1 MSEVKCTNLR
11 FNLDKPV
18 QRAAW
23 ECLQTM
29 DKTRFKSYSQV
40 IALAIVDYFDRLEKL
55 QDDPY
60 LETREREERFVGQ
73 IVVAVERAMKDALP
87 VYLAGCMTGLTQAA
101 PPAPSQT
108 PTPEANAE
116 DIDWGYLGK

>member
-29 DKTRFKSYSQV
+29 DKTQFKSYSQV

-73 IVVAVERAMKDALP
+73 IVAAVERAMKDALP
-87 VYLAGCMTGLTQAA
+87 VYLAGCMTGLSKAA
-101 PPAPSQT
+101 PVVLTQ
-108 PTPEANAE
+108 TPEAGA
-116 DIDWGYLGK
+116 DAIDWDFLGK

>member
-40 IALAIVDYFDRLEKL
+40 IALAVVDYFDRLEKL

-73 IVVAVERAMKDALP
+73 IVAAVERAMKDALP
-87 VYLAGCMTGLTQAA
+87 VYLAGCMAGLSKAA
-101 PPAPSQT
+101 PVAPTQ
-108 PTPEANAE
+108 TPEASAE
-116 DIDWGYLGK
+116 AIDWDFLGK

>member
-23 ECLQTM
+23 EYLQTM
-29 DKTRFKSYSQV
+29 DKTQFKSYSQV
-40 IALAIVDYFDRLEKL
+40 IALAVVDYFDRLERL

-60 LETREREERFVGQ
+60 LETRERKERFVSQ
-73 IVVAVERAMKDALP
+73 IVAAVERAMTDALP
-87 VYLAGCMTGLTQAA
+87 VYLAGCMEGMTQAA
-101 PPAPSQT
+101 PPAPS
-108 PTPEANAE
+108 PTSEAKAE

>member
-40 IALAIVDYFDRLEKL
+40 IALAVVDYFDRLERL

-60 LETREREERFVGQ
+60 LETREREERFVSQ
-73 IVVAVERAMKDALP
+73 IVAAVERAMKDALP
-87 VYLAGCMTGLTQAA
+87 VYLAGCMAGLSKAA
-101 PPAPSQT
+101 PLAPTQ
-108 PTPEANAE
+108 TPEAGAE
-116 DIDWGYLGK
+116 AIDWDFLGK

>member
-11 FNLDKPV
+11 FNLNKPV

-40 IALAIVDYFDRLEKL
+40 IALAVVDYFDRLEKL

-73 IVVAVERAMKDALP
+73 IVAAVERAMKDALP

-101 PPAPSQT
+101 PPAPS
-108 PTPEANAE
+108 PMPEAGE
-116 DIDWGYLGK
+116 DAVDWDFLGK

>member
-29 DKTRFKSYSQV
+29 DKAQFKSYSQV
-40 IALAIVDYFDRLEKL
+40 IAHAVVDYFDRLERSK
-55 QDDPY
+55 DDPY
-60 LETREREERFVGQ
+60 FETREREEQFVNR
-73 IVVAVERAMKDALP
+73 IVAAVENAMTKSLP
-87 VYLAGCMTGLTQAA
+87 VYLAGCMAGLSKAA
-101 PPAPSQT
+101 PIT
-108 PTPEANAE
+108 PTQTPEAGAE
-116 DIDWGYLGK
+116 AIDWDFLGK

>member
-18 QRAAW
+18 QRTAW

-40 IALAIVDYFDRLEKL
+40 IALAVVDYFDRLEKL

-60 LETREREERFVGQ
+60 LETREREERFVSQ
-73 IVVAVERAMKDALP
+73 IVAAVERAMKDALP
-87 VYLAGCMTGLTQAA
+87 VYLAGCMTGLSKAA
-101 PPAPSQT
+101 PVAPTQ
-108 PTPEANAE
+108 TPEASE
-116 DIDWGYLGK
+116 DAVDWDFLGK

>member
-29 DKTRFKSYSQV
+29 DKAQFKSYSQV
-40 IALAIVDYFDRLEKL
+40 IALAVVDYFDRLERSK
-55 QDDPY
+55 DDPY
-60 LETREREERFVGQ
+60 LETREREEQFVNR
-73 IVVAVERAMKDALP
+73 IVAAVESAMTNALP
-87 VYLAGCMTGLTQAA
+87 VYLAGCMAGLSKAA
-101 PPAPSQT
+101 PAVPSQT
-108 PTPEANAE
+108 PEAGAE
-116 DIDWGYLGK
+116 AIDWDFLGK

>member
-29 DKTRFKSYSQV
+29 DKARFKSYSQA
-40 IALAIVDYFDRLEKL
+40 IALAVVDYFERLERAK
-55 QDDPY
+55 DDPY
-60 LETREREERFVGQ
+60 LETREREEQFVSR
-73 IVVAVERAMKDALP
+73 IVAAVESAMTSALP
-87 VYLAGCMTGLTQAA
+87 VYLAGCMAGLSKVA
-101 PPAPSQT
+101 PVALAQT
-108 PTPEANAE
+108 TEASA
-116 DIDWGYLGK
+116 DTIDWDFLGK

>member
-29 DKTRFKSYSQV
+29 DKAQFKSYSQV
-40 IALAIVDYFDRLEKL
+40 IALAVVDYFDRLQRAK
-55 QDDPY
+55 DDPY
-60 LETREREERFVGQ
+60 FETREREEQFVGR
-73 IVVAVERAMKDALP
+73 IVAAVESAMTSALP
-87 VYLAGCMTGLTQAA
+87 VYLAGCMAGLSKVA
-101 PPAPSQT
+101 PVAPAQT
-108 PTPEANAE
+108 TEASA
-116 DIDWGYLGK
+116 DAIDWDFLGK

>member
-40 IALAIVDYFDRLEKL
+40 IALAVVDYFDRLERL

-60 LETREREERFVGQ
+60 LETREREERFVSQ
-73 IVVAVERAMKDALP
+73 IVAAVERAMKDALP
-87 VYLAGCMTGLTQAA
+87 VYLAGCMTGLSKAA
-101 PPAPSQT
+101 PVAPTQ
-108 PTPEANAE
+108 TPEASE
-116 DIDWGYLGK
+116 DAVDWDFLGK

>member
-18 QRAAW
+18 QRTAW
-23 ECLQTM
+23 ECLQAM
-29 DKTRFKSYSQV
+29 DKARFKSYSQV
-40 IALAIVDYFDRLEKL
+40 IALAVVDYFDRLERL

-73 IVVAVERAMKDALP
+73 IVAAVERAMKDALP
-87 VYLAGCMTGLTQAA
+87 VYLAGCMAGLSKAA
-101 PPAPSQT
+101 PVAPTQ
-108 PTPEANAE
+108 TPEANE
-116 DIDWGYLGK
+116 DAVDWDFLGK

>member
-29 DKTRFKSYSQV
+29 DKARFKSYSQV
-40 IALAIVDYFDRLEKL
+40 VALAVVDYFDRLQRAK
-55 QDDPY
+55 DDPY
-60 LETREREERFVGQ
+60 FETREREEQFVSR
-73 IVVAVERAMKDALP
+73 IVAAVESAMTSALP
-87 VYLAGCMTGLTQAA
+87 VYLAGCMAGLSKAA
-101 PPAPSQT
+101 PTAPAQT
-108 PTPEANAE
+108 VEAGA
-116 DIDWGYLGK
+116 DAIDWDFLGK

>member
-29 DKTRFKSYSQV
+29 DKAKFKSYSQV
-40 IALAIVDYFDRLEKL
+40 IALAIVDYFDRLERL

-60 LETREREERFVGQ
+60 LETREREERFVSQ
-73 IVVAVERAMKDALP
+73 IVAAVERAMKDALP
-87 VYLAGCMTGLTQAA
+87 VYLAGCMAGLSKAA
-101 PPAPSQT
+101 PVAPTQ
-108 PTPEANAE
+108 TPEANE
-116 DIDWGYLGK
+116 DAVDWDFLGK

>member
-29 DKTRFKSYSQV
+29 DKTQFKSYSQV
-40 IALAIVDYFDRLEKL
+40 IAHAIVDYFDRLKCSK
-55 QDDPY
+55 DDPY
-60 LETREREERFVGQ
+60 FETREREAQFVNR
-73 IVVAVERAMKDALP
+73 IVTAVESAMTKALP
-87 VYLAGCMTGLTQAA
+87 VYLAGCMAGLPKTA
-101 PPAPSQT
+101 PITPAQ
-108 PTPEANAE
+108 TPEAGAE
-116 DIDWGYLGK
+116 AIDWDFLGK

>member
-29 DKTRFKSYSQV
+29 DKAQFKSYSQV
-40 IALAIVDYFDRLEKL
+40 IALAVVDYFDRLERSK
-55 QDDPY
+55 DDPY
-60 LETREREERFVGQ
+60 LETREREEQFVNR
-73 IVVAVERAMKDALP
+73 IVAAVENAMTKALP
-87 VYLAGCMTGLTQAA
+87 VYLAGCMAGLSKAA
-101 PPAPSQT
+101 PVVPTQ
-108 PTPEANAE
+108 TPEAGAE
-116 DIDWGYLGK
+116 AIDWDFLGK

>member
-40 IALAIVDYFDRLEKL
+40 IALAIVDYFDRLERL

-60 LETREREERFVGQ
+60 LETREREERFVSQ
-73 IVVAVERAMKDALP
+73 IVAAVERAMKDALP

-101 PPAPSQT
+101 PPAPT
-108 PTPEANAE
+108 PTLEAKAE

>member
-29 DKTRFKSYSQV
+29 DKAEFKSYSQV
-40 IALAIVDYFDRLEKL
+40 IALAVVDYFDRHERRK
-55 QDDPY
+55 DDPY
-60 LETREREERFVGQ
+60 LETREREERFVSQ
-73 IVVAVERAMKDALP
+73 IVAAVERAMSDALP
-87 VYLAGCMTGLTQAA
+87 VYLAGCMTGLTKAA
-101 PPAPSQT
+101 PAAPTQ
-108 PTPEANAE
+108 TPEASAP
-116 DIDWGYLGK
+116 DIDWGYLGG

>member
-29 DKTRFKSYSQV
+29 DKAEFKSYSQV
-40 IALAIVDYFDRLEKL
+40 IALAVVDYFDRLERL

-60 LETREREERFVGQ
+60 LETREREEQFVNR
-73 IVVAVERAMKDALP
+73 IVAAVERAMKDALP
-87 VYLAGCMTGLTQAA
+87 VYLAGCMAGLSKAA
-101 PPAPSQT
+101 PVVPTQ
-108 PTPEANAE
+108 TPEAGAE
-116 DIDWGYLGK
+116 AIDWDFLGK

>member
-29 DKTRFKSYSQV
+29 DKARFKSYSQV
-40 IALAIVDYFDRLEKL
+40 IALAVVDYFDRLERL

-60 LETREREERFVGQ
+60 LETREREEQFVNR
-73 IVVAVERAMKDALP
+73 IVAAVERAMKDALP
-87 VYLAGCMTGLTQAA
+87 VYLAGCMAGLSKAA
-101 PPAPSQT
+101 PVAPTQ
-108 PTPEANAE
+108 TPEASE
-116 DIDWGYLGK
+116 DAVDWDFLGK

>member
-40 IALAIVDYFDRLEKL
+40 IALAVVEYFDRLEKL

-60 LETREREERFVGQ
+60 LETREREERFVSQ
-73 IVVAVERAMKDALP
+73 IVAAVERAMKDALP
-87 VYLAGCMTGLTQAA
+87 VYLAGCMAGLSKAA
-101 PPAPSQT
+101 PVVPTQT
-108 PTPEANAE
+108 AE
-116 DIDWGYLGK
+116 TGADAIDWDFLGK

>member
-23 ECLQTM
+23 ERLQTM

-40 IALAIVDYFDRLEKL
+40 IALAVVDYFDRLEKL

-73 IVVAVERAMKDALP
+73 IVAAVERAMKDALP
-87 VYLAGCMTGLTQAA
+87 VYLAGCMAGLSKAVPVAPTQ
-101 PPAPSQT
+101 
-108 PTPEANAE
+108 TPEAGAE
-116 DIDWGYLGK
+116 AIDWDFLGK

>member
-11 FNLDKPV
+11 FNLDKPA

-29 DKTRFKSYSQV
+29 DKAQFKSYSQV
-40 IALAIVDYFDRLEKL
+40 IALAVVDYFDRLERL

-60 LETREREERFVGQ
+60 LETREREEQFVNR
-73 IVVAVERAMKDALP
+73 IVAAVESAMTKALP
-87 VYLAGCMTGLTQAA
+87 VYLAGCMAGLSKAA
-101 PPAPSQT
+101 PVAPTQ
-108 PTPEANAE
+108 TPEAGAE
-116 DIDWGYLGK
+116 AIDWDFLGK